1 MSISRIRQI
10 ALVNL
15 VAFIAALTAVG
26 CAHRPSTGSSAPDRV
41 ASPRVSPVV
50 GLLEYSDMLDRA
62 TPEVRQKAVRQMR
75 RGVRA
80 RPTAANYARLSIALG
95 MPRQRLYTPD
105 EAARYARKAL
115 ATTPNDWDR
124 ISRRFL
130 IDQARHMDRIS
141 SKAARHDNVSPAPA
155 RDRARIADLE
165 QALAA
170 ARAKISALSN
180 IERQIERD
188 RAGQ

>member
-1 MSISRIRQI
+1 MSIFRIRQT

-15 VAFIAALTAVG
+15 VTVITALMAAG
-26 CAHRPSTGSSAPDRV
+26 CVHRPSTGSPAIDRP
-41 ASPRVSPVV
+41 ARSCVSPVA
-50 GLLEYSDMLDRA
+50 GLLEYSDMLNRSSQD
-62 TPEVRQKAVRQMR
+62 VRQRAVRQMR
-75 RGVRA
+75 RAARA
-80 RPTAANYARLSIALG
+80 HPTAATYARLSIALG
-95 MPRQRLYTPD
+95 TPRQRLYTPD

-155 RDRARIADLE
+155 RDRARIAELE
-165 QALAA
+165 QELAA

-180 IERQIERD
+180 IESQIERG
-188 RAGQ
+188 RSGR